1 MKYTTALPLLLSS
14 GIAAILATACQTS
27 KPGPGTSETGP
38 SVTEAPPFKRVAP
51 TETPAPNWSSMDP
64 AVCRTSAHA
73 DVSNLGMCSAQGM
86 RDIPDRAVAL
96 KAEFGTAASL
106 REGEKKVA
114 GTAAIDLRYRWPK
127 GSALRVAFRDD
138 PYKLQNKVIALANRW
153 HTLGGANLT
162 FVKAA
167 SWKDSDIRIT
177 FEGEG
182 YWSLIG
188 TYAKRP
194 QYKNAVTMSL
204 SFEGKPPE
212 DELRRVTLHEFGHA
226 IGLIH
231 EHKSPMSD
239 IKWDRTAVLRY
250 YMSPPNCWSE
260 AQVVQQ
266 VLTRESGP
274 HLAATD
280 FDPESI
286 MAYGVHKS
294 LTTNGQGIPWNTD
307 LSPMDCKFIATQYP
321 Q

>member
-1 MKYTTALPLLLSS
+1 
-14 GIAAILATACQTS
+14 
-27 KPGPGTSETGP
+27 
-38 SVTEAPPFKRVAP
+38 
-51 TETPAPNWSSMDP
+51 MDP

-138 PYKLQNKVIALANRW
+138 PYKLQNKVISLANRW

-204 SFEGKPPE
+204 SFEDKPSE

-239 IKWDRTAVLRY
+239 IKWDRAAVLRY

-260 AQVVQQ
+260 SQVVQQ
-266 VLTRESGP
+266 VLTRENGP

-280 FDPESI
+280 FDPDSI

-321 Q
+321 K